1 MFSETCMPIKLR
13 KDRSL
18 FDKRAKVADI
28 AFLSRE
34 IAKRMNERLS
44 VIKIMPSRILDAGC
58 AYGDD
63 MKAFSEN
70 FPDAWIVGMDTSLT
84 MLGHIRK
91 HLHDRDGMID
101 CVCGDVGSLP
111 FGQAVFDM
119 VWSNLLIHWH
129 EDAASVFREWISV
142 LRQDGLLMFSCLG
155 QGTWS
160 ALRNICKGIDKYSR
174 ILEFDSMRDIGDSL
188 IDAGFAAP
196 VLEREWINVTYST
209 VEKML
214 TDVRAFGGHLPG
226 NHPEDPRDVND
237 HKKLVDCLN
246 AERDGDGLLSLE
258 FEIIYAHAFKGKET
272 MREERV
278 IEVFR

>member
-1 MFSETCMPIKLR
+1 MPIELR
-13 KDRSL
+13 KVRPS
-18 FDKRAKVADI
+18 FEKRARAADI
-28 AFLSRE
+28 AFLLRE

-58 AYGDD
+58 GYGDD
-63 MKAFSEN
+63 LKVFAEN
-70 FPDAWIVGMDTSLT
+70 FPDARIVGIDTSLA
-84 MLGHIRK
+84 MLDHVRRDW
-91 HLHDRDGMID
+91 HDRDGMID

-119 VWSNLLIHWH
+119 VWSNLVIHWH

-160 ALRNICKGIDKYSR
+160 GLRNVCKDMDKYSH
-174 ILEFDSMRDIGDSL
+174 ILEFGSMRDIGDSL
-188 IDAGFAAP
+188 IDAGFTAP
-196 VLEREWINVTYST
+196 VLEREWVTVTYST

-214 TDVRAFGGHLPG
+214 ADVRAFGGHLPG
-226 NHPEDPRDVND
+226 GRPVDPRNMDD
-237 HKKLVDCLN
+237 YKKLVNCLN
-246 AERDGDGLLSLE
+246 TKRNEDGWLSLE
-258 FEIIYAHAFKGKET
+258 FEIIYAHAFNGKVA

-278 IEVFR
+278 IEIFR